1 MPRYRYECEE
11 CSVVFTALHSFK
23 DRLFDCK
30 ECATSGS
37 LNKLLNTPY
46 IDKKA
51 VPKEQS
57 TGEITKK
64 FIEENRK
71 ILKQQKKE
79 INKKNYDKT

>member
-1 MPRYRYECEE
+1 MWR
-11 CSVVFTALHSFK
+11 VFFTAFHSFK
-23 DRLFDCK
+23 DTLFDCE
-30 ECATSGS
+30 ECATTGS

-46 IDKKA
+46 IDKKRI
-51 VPKEQS
+51 PKEQP